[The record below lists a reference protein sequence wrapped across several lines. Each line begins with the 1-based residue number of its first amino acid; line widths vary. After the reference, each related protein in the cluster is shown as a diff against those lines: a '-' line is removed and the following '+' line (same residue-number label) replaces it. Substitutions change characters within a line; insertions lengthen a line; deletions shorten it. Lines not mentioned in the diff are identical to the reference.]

1 MEAIGMAK
9 LRLRSRQW
17 VVDDK
22 GDIIIGEGRAE
33 ILKTIQSTGSI
44 NQTAKLMRMSYKGVW
59 SKIKV
64 TEDYLKVTLV
74 ATDKKRGSELTA
86 EGKELL
92 EKYNRLK
99 ERCLE
104 ADDRIFREV
113 FG

>member
-1 MEAIGMAK
+1 MAK

-17 VVDDK
+17 IVDDK

-33 ILKTIQSTGSI
+33 IFKTIQSTGSI
-44 NQTAKLMRMSYKGVW
+44 NQTAKSMRMSYKGVW

-64 TEDYLKVTLV
+64 TEDYLKIKLV
-74 ATDKKRGSELTA
+74 ETDKKRGSELTE

-104 ADDRIFREV
+104 ADDRIFREI